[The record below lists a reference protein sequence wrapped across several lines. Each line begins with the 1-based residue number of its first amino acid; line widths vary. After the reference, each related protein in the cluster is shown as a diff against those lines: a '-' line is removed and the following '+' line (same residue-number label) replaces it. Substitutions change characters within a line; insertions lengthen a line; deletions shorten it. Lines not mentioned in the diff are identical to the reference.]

1 MNILVVGS
9 GGREHA
15 LCWGIAVSP
24 LVDKLY
30 CAPGNGGIAEDA
42 ECVDIEAG
50 DTDGLIAF
58 AHDRA
63 IDLVV
68 VGPEGPLVAGL
79 ADALEAE
86 AIPTFGP
93 SARASVLEGS
103 KSFTKDL
110 CARHG
115 IPTAAYGCF
124 ADPESAKA
132 YCRELGAPLVVKA
145 DGLAAGKGVRLCETV
160 EEADAA
166 CDAILGGAFG
176 AAGNKIVVEE
186 MLQGEEVS
194 AFALVHGSQVLWLA
208 SAQDYKRA
216 SDGDT
221 GPNTG
226 GMGAVSP
233 APLMTADLQQKVT
246 EKILTPT
253 ARAMADDGRLYSGVL
268 YAGLMIVD
276 GEPVLLEYNVRFG
289 DPECQAIVPRLK
301 TDLVT
306 MLLAA
311 REGALNRIATR
322 WSDEVALTVVMA
334 AKGYPGNP
342 EKGSEIRGIAAAEE
356 DEDVVVFH
364 AGTRLSNG
372 ATLAAGGRVLAVT
385 ALGPNAAEA
394 QTRAYAAVDRI
405 DWPEGFCRRDI
416 GWRSVERG

>member
-1 MNILVVGS
+1 MNVLVVGS

-15 LCWGIAVSP
+15 LCWGLAVSP

-30 CAPGNGGIAEDA
+30 CAPGNGGIGEDA
-42 ECVDIEAG
+42 ECVDIRAD
-50 DTDGLIAF
+50 DTGGLIAF
-58 AHDRA
+58 ARDRE
-63 IDLVV
+63 IGLVV
-68 VGPEGPLVAGL
+68 IGPEGPLAAGL
-79 ADALEAE
+79 ADSLEAE
-86 AIPTFGP
+86 EIPTFGP
-93 SARASVLEGS
+93 SARAAVLEGS

-124 ADPESAKA
+124 ADRESAKA

-145 DGLAAGKGVRLCETV
+145 DGLAAGKGVSMCATL

-166 CDAILGGAFG
+166 CDSILGGAFG

-186 MLQGEEVS
+186 MLDGEEVS

-216 SDGDT
+216 GDGDT
-221 GPNTG
+221 GSNTG

-233 APLMTADLQQKVT
+233 APLMTDELR
-246 EKILTPT
+246 EKITKQILMPT
-253 ARAMADDGRLYSGVL
+253 ARAMADERRLYSGVL
-268 YAGLMIVD
+268 YAGLMIVG

-289 DPECQAIVPRLK
+289 DPECQAILPRLK

-311 REGALNRIATR
+311 REGALNRIAVR
-322 WSDEVALTVVMA
+322 WSDEVALTVVLA
-334 AKGYPGNP
+334 ANGYPGTP
-342 EKGSEIRGIAAAEE
+342 ATGSEIRGIDTAEE

-364 AGTRLSNG
+364 AGTQLRGG
-372 ATLAAGGRVLAVT
+372 ATFAIGGRVLAVT
-385 ALGPNAAEA
+385 ALGTDATEA
-394 QTRAYAAVDRI
+394 QERAYAAVDRI

-416 GWRSVERG
+416 GWRSVGR